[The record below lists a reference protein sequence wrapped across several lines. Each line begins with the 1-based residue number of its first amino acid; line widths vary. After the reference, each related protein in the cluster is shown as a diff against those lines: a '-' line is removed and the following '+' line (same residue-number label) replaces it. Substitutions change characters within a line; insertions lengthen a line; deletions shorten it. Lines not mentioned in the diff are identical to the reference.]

1 MGGVGVKSLDLAVV
15 ATNINFLF
23 PPFCASVFRSVR
35 RRLFL
40 CQFCCLFVCLLLL
53 TLSVSFSCFP
63 IYFLGFPTYLKKAG
77 LHDVIGSSTL
87 SLS

>member
-1 MGGVGVKSLDLAVV
+1 MGFGLRVLTWRSLLQ
-15 ATNINFLF
+15 IFNFLF
-23 PPFCASVFRSVR
+23 PHFRASVFRSVR

-40 CQFCCLFVCLLLL
+40 CQFCCWFVCLLLL

-63 IYFLGFPTYLKKAG
+63 IYFSCFPTYLKKAG